1 MIYYPV
7 PLYDQEAFRG
17 TAANDIDFLP
27 VTDMLCK
34 EVISLPMHSEFEEAT
49 LAYIV
54 ATVRN
59 FF

>member
-1 MIYYPV
+1 MVYYPV
-7 PLYDQEAFRG
+7 PLYDQEAFKG
-17 TAANDIDFLP
+17 LDANAVDFLP

-34 EVISLPMHSEFEEAT
+34 EVISLPMHSEFDAET

-54 ATVRN
+54 ASVRS